1 MSLQKTLKAISD
13 PVRRE
18 ILNLLKEKK
27 LSAGE
32 ITAHFSITAAAVSR
46 HLAVLKDAQLI
57 CDSREG
63 KYIFYE
69 LNASVLEELML
80 WAADLKGGNPNDET

>member
-1 MSLQKTLKAISD
+1 MQKTLKAISD

-57 CDSREG
+57 RDSREG

>member
-57 CDSREG
+57 RDSREG

-80 WAADLKGGNPNDET
+80 WAADLNGGNTNDET